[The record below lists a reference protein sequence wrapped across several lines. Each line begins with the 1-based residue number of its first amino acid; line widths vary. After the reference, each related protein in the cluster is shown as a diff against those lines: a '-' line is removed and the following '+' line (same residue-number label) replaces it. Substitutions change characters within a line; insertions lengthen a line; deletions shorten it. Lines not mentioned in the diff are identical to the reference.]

1 MKNIIML
8 TTFVLSNL
16 LMVCNAQNSNQIS
29 VKDSLISKLIKTSE
43 LESSKTNGKIIILE
57 TEYCQDFDCE
67 TYFQDYQDQIQIFSM
82 EDAFMRGI
90 TNYIEIEKIDE
101 EKGQILLSQRK
112 GDEYKEIEINL

>member
-43 LESSKTNGKIIILE
+43 FRTP
-57 TEYCQDFDCE
+57 D
-67 TYFQDYQDQIQIFSM
+67 
-82 EDAFMRGI
+82 
-90 TNYIEIEKIDE
+90 
-101 EKGQILLSQRK
+101 LSQFKKR
-112 GDEYKEIEINL
+112 

>member
-1 MKNIIML
+1 LELHGDLFCVETTNIKNAAKPFCELYAVTIYFIDMGSG
-8 TTFVLSNL
+8 VL
-16 LMVCNAQNSNQIS
+16 
-29 VKDSLISKLIKTSE
+29 E